1 MHHFPDHARL
11 WIYQSARVFNETETN
26 SIRREVQ
33 QFAAQW
39 VSHQVQMRA
48 TAEVLYNRF
57 IVLMADEEQVH
68 TGGCSIDKSVSFLK
82 ALQEK
87 YQTDLFN
94 RMIFSYMQ
102 DDEVHTVN
110 REEFAQLYAAGKID
124 DNTPVLDT
132 LVQNKADFNRG
143 FIKPL
148 GISWHKRMV

>member
-1 MHHFPDHARL
+1 MDHFPDHARM
-11 WIYQSARVFNETETN
+11 WIYQSARVFNETETSN
-26 SIRREVQ
+26 IRREVQ

-94 RMIFSYMQ
+94 RMIFSYLQ
-102 DDEVHTVN
+102 DGKVHTVN
-110 REEFAQLYAAGKID
+110 RDEFAKLYAAGKIND
-124 DNTPVLDT
+124 ETPVLDT
-132 LVQNKADFNRG
+132 LVQNKADFNRS